1 MHTHCINYDESIRAV
16 AKRLISNNFSG
27 TSLAGTR
34 ETDEFFSTG
43 IVCDGEK
50 ASFSFSQLPDP
61 DDTCDSGNLGAQMY
75 TLDDCVVFIDTCDGD
90 ALYIAP
96 PGTDMLDYL
105 LLWDMGDMDASEFL
119 AQFGYDDY
127 VDEADDT
134 DTDVRIWVQ
143 PNYYQGQCNAPIQPQ
158 QQHYGTDGQG
168 TGRQLGQPQ
177 AEDRIA
183 HLPEQ
188 RWPDLEPDE
197 EQQDHHA
204 ELGEAHHI
212 ARLPHQVQQIRADQ
226 GAGDQ
231 IAQHRA

>member
-143 PNYYQGQCNAPIQPQ
+143 PNYYQGQCNAPIA
-158 QQHYGTDGQG
+158 HYLVNDNERGDHDDHRIFATYSDA
-168 TGRQLGQPQ
+168 Q
-177 AEDRIA
+177 AWIDDTHTEVYCTSN
-183 HLPEQ
+183 
-188 RWPDLEPDE
+188 
-197 EQQDHHA
+197 
-204 ELGEAHHI
+204 GEAGRPAYMI
-212 ARLPHQVQQIRADQ
+212 VK
-226 GAGDQ
+226 
-231 IAQHRA
+231 